1 MGLAGSRSKQM
12 SKQNASPGKPSPR
25 RRWKP
30 RPEQH
35 PRQENQDSQ
44 HVLTQPKRNAK
55 FETMFPKVSPKFAPK
70 FLVLSWQLENL
81 PLKFQ
86 QSLTIRNFQHQT
98 NVNVTK
104 KSQHT
109 SACMATLKTG
119 LGLSEKTHITTDTCG
134 SNAPLALKT
143 LYVRDPKLVR
153 IKPHRLVSA
162 ENVFR
167 ALLPSKA
174 KCSATRDSVAATP
187 PV

>member
-1 MGLAGSRSKQM
+1 MWSAFVALLPGEAPSLMELYRLKSVCAPSCCKKLRRASHFCTGGRGLAGSRSKQM

-55 FETMFPKVSPKFAPK
+55 FVTMFPKVSPKFALK

-86 QSLTIRNFQHQT
+86 QSLPIRNFQHQT

-104 KSQHT
+104 KSQGIRT
-109 SACMATLKTG
+109 ELSLSCCSDKEG
-119 LGLSEKTHITTDTCG
+119 LQTKE
-134 SNAPLALKT
+134 
-143 LYVRDPKLVR
+143 DPDNE
-153 IKPHRLVSA
+153 S
-162 ENVFR
+162 F
-167 ALLPSKA
+167 
-174 KCSATRDSVAATP
+174 
-187 PV
+187 